1 MLKFKKVASILAS
14 SSMLLSTVGLA
25 MAANYPAP
33 FNQGATAIVWGGV
46 NNAQPT
52 DLVAVTD
59 IMSGLTANAVSDGVT
74 GTTSGATV
82 TGGDSIRLAKS
93 SNEFNLGDDTN
104 DFYTILGNDELSM
117 VLADGEYLNDQNNAF
132 EYTQEIRMG
141 ASVLQFFEDS
151 NFNEYDPMI
160 GFDLASGA
168 HILNYTLEFDTD
180 AEGGTSWGDLENT
193 DLEMLGKVFYISDV
207 STTSN
212 GMKVT
217 LLDTANSATVEQ
229 GETTT
234 LTVGD
239 KTYDVSI
246 LFPGTSTVKLS
257 INGEATN
264 ALADGQTFRLSD
276 GAYVGI
282 KEYLNQDYAGGQSIV
297 EFSIGLGKLVLENGE
312 EVQLNSDDIS
322 SFTDEF
328 GYQHL
333 VNAYITNTSTDLST
347 ITLEWDLDDDA
358 WVVPGTDLIIPGF
371 ETIKLSM
378 ADFVTPAEE
387 VTTVENDGSTGFELK
402 TTVTDGDANL
412 NLLYT
417 NTTDILGIGDS
428 TSKLLLTATGT
439 DPELIF
445 SDYSNVEWFVATWKT
460 GDDAES
466 YVLQITD
473 VSDNTPAKNT
483 TKIKNMVTG
492 AEKSVDI
499 GDSVNFGSVEITLN
513 SALETTKAVNLTVGD
528 GTGNTYAD
536 RLITA
541 EGMTIRLPVDSAT
554 VTTDGFIN
562 LTSFPGT
569 WSMNFT
575 EEDENNAITA
585 GDSISLTL
593 GLADG
598 KTSVTT
604 YTEGPLSNSQDYEMG
619 DGTDNWVGY
628 IQSPL
633 ATKTLY
639 KTGGDQDTFE
649 LTYHG
654 DESFA
659 NVFLTEVGAEITS
672 DDNDGGTGGNA
683 NVVILTDDEV
693 SQAAGK
699 NIIVV
704 GGSCVNTVAA
714 TLLGVSPSTCGADWT
729 TATNVDSG
737 QFLIQTFDRG
747 NDKVATLV
755 AGFNAPDTTNGVT
768 YLTTQTV
775 DTSVNK
781 KYIGTSGTSAEMV
794 AMADD
799 SSGDAMDEGT
809 ADA

>member
-59 IMSGLTANAVSDGVT
+59 IMTGLTANAVSDGVT
-74 GTTSGATV
+74 GSTSDVQV
-82 TGGDSIRLAKS
+82 TGGDSIRLAKA
-93 SNEFNLGDDTN
+93 SNEFNLGEDTN
-104 DFYTILGNDELSM
+104 DFYTILDNGELST
-117 VLADGEYLNDQNNAF
+117 VLADGQFLNDQNNEF

-141 ASVLQFFEDS
+141 ASALQFFEDS
-151 NFNEYDPMI
+151 EFNEYDPMI
-160 GFDLASGA
+160 GFDLANGD

-180 AEGGTSWGDLENT
+180 AEGGTSFGDLENT

-207 STTSN
+207 TSTSN
-212 GMKVT
+212 GMKIT

-328 GYQHL
+328 GYQHKI
-333 VNAYITNTSTDLST
+333 NSYISNTSTDLSS

-358 WVVPGTDLIIPGF
+358 WVVPGTDLILPGF

-378 ADFVTPAEE
+378 ADFETPAEE
-387 VTTVENDGSTGFELK
+387 VTTVKNDGSTSMELQ
-402 TTVTDGDANL
+402 TTLADGEVSL
-412 NLLYT
+412 NFLYS
-417 NTTDILGIGDS
+417 NTTDYLGIGKSSTDKLFTITGTSPELVFDSDVYQSFVVTWISGDDSQSYVLEITDIDDDAGDNTTTISSTADGDETHTVKLGDS
-428 TSKLLLTATGT
+428 TS
-439 DPELIF
+439 
-445 SDYSNVEWFVATWKT
+445 
-460 GDDAES
+460 
-466 YVLQITD
+466 
-473 VSDNTPAKNT
+473 
-483 TKIKNMVTG
+483 
-492 AEKSVDI
+492 
-499 GDSVNFGSVEITLN
+499 FGNIDLTLN
-513 SALETTKAVNLTVGD
+513 TADKISGVVNLSVSTTSSGS
-528 GTGNTYAD
+528 TYAD
-536 RLITA
+536 RLVTA

-575 EEDENNAITA
+575 EENEDNAITA
-585 GDSISLTL
+585 GDSISLTI
-593 GLADG
+593 GLNNDG
-598 KTSVTT
+598 KTTVSSF
-604 YTEGPLSNSQDYEMG
+604 TEGPLSNSQDYEMG
-619 DGTDNWVGY
+619 DGTENWVGY
-628 IQSPL
+628 IESPL
-633 ATKTLY
+633 ATMTLF
-639 KTGGDQDTFE
+639 KQGGDQDSME

-654 DESFA
+654 EESFA
-659 NVFLTEVGAEITS
+659 NVFLTEVGAEINT
-672 DDNDGGTGGNA
+672 DGDGNTGGNA

-775 DTSVNK
+775 DTSVGK

-799 SSGDAMDEGT
+799 SGDAMADDTT
-809 ADA
+809 A